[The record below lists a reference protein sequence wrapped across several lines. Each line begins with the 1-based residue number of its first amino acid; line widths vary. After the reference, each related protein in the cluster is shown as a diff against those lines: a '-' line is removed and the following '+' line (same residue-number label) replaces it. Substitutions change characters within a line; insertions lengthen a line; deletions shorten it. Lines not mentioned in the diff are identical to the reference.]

1 MEHNRAVETQAVDRY
16 LLGEMP
22 PEEREDFEE
31 HYFTCSECAH
41 DVRAAARFRA
51 NARELLRNP
60 EQFSPPVEERRTAWW
75 RFPTLVPL
83 AAAFALLSV
92 VTYQNLVT
100 IPALRVPQFPA
111 TLTLDGLTRGSVPHL
126 DEGKPVDLQMAPEE
140 PAEGQELT
148 AELVAE
154 SGRVTRSPAIVPEHG
169 KPLHVSFPGKFPR
182 GRYTIYIR
190 EVPSGR
196 VLFQDHFEIAP
207 KETKANER

>member
-1 MEHNRAVETQAVDRY
+1 MEHNRAVKTQAVERY

-22 PEEREDFEE
+22 SEEREDFEE
-31 HYFTCSECAH
+31 HYFTCAECAQ

-60 EQFSPPVEERRTAWW
+60 EQFSPPEKDRHRVWW

-83 AAAFALLSV
+83 AAAFALVGV
-92 VTYQNLVT
+92 VGYQNLVT
-100 IPALRVPQFPA
+100 IPALRSPQFPS

-140 PAEGQELT
+140 PAEGQEIT
-148 AELVAE
+148 AELVDY
-154 SGRVTRSPAIVPEHG
+154 SGKVTRSPANEPEHG

>member
-1 MEHNRAVETQAVDRY
+1 MEHNLAVETQAVERY

-22 PEEREDFEE
+22 PKEREDFEE
-31 HYFTCSECAH
+31 HYFTCAECAQ

-60 EQFSPPVEERRTAWW
+60 EQFSAPEKDRSRAWW
-75 RFPTLVPL
+75 RLPTLVPL
-83 AAAFALLSV
+83 AAAFALVGV
-92 VTYQNLVT
+92 VSYQNLVT
-100 IPALRVPQFPA
+100 IPALRAPQFPA

-140 PAEGQELT
+140 PAEGQKIT
-148 AELVAE
+148 AELIGD
-154 SGRVTRSPAIVPEHG
+154 SGQVTRSPASEPEHG

-190 EVPSGR
+190 EFPSGR

-207 KETKANER
+207 KENQAK